1 MNEALASE
9 TSGTDPGLADAR
21 LAAALFLHDPLRFGG
36 IVLRGFGP
44 ARDQLVSQLVAAL
57 GATRPVSK
65 LPINADIEQL
75 VGGIDL
81 PATLASGRR
90 TLRPGLLE
98 RLRGG
103 VAVVPMAERIEPPMA
118 AQLAQAVDRG
128 ELALVLLDDG
138 LEPDEAPPAAL
149 MERAAFHCDLAGAD
163 TLDFSLPKLA
173 TVSAARAPSTDQRK
187 ALAGSAAALGIDSI
201 RPILFAEQAARHHA
215 AQRGSAA
222 IEAGDL
228 EAAARLVLAP
238 RATRMPAQQD
248 EAAPHPPPEPAPDE
262 GGESS
267 APPPLPEDLPLEDLL
282 LAAAAASIPPH
293 VLDLMQQG
301 ALREGRGQAGRS
313 GQKQKSARR
322 GRPLGSRPGM
332 PGQGR
337 RLALVDTLRAAA
349 PWQGLRRSMAGGED
363 TGRLHI
369 RTGDLHIRRFEQR
382 REGLTIFAVDASGSS
397 ALARLAEAKGAVELM
412 LAQAHV
418 KRSQV
423 ALIAFRKTGAE
434 VLLAPTRSLT
444 RARRAL
450 GAMPG
455 GGGTPLAA
463 GLKEALLMADSAHKR
478 GLTPTI
484 AFLTD
489 GKANVAMDGT
499 ADRPRAAAEV
509 EQWARAIAVAG
520 YLSIVIDIAPR
531 PREEAAALAAALRGT
546 YLALP
551 QARSAAMV
559 EAIEAVASAGPR

>member
-1 MNEALASE
+1 MNDAPVL
-9 TSGTDPGLADAR
+9 DPGLADAT
-21 LAAALFLHDPLRFGG
+21 LAAALFANDPLRFGG
-36 IVLRGFGP
+36 IVLRGYGP
-44 ARDQLVSQLVAAL
+44 ARDVMVQQLTAAF
-57 GATRPVSK
+57 ARTRPVAK
-65 LPINADIEQL
+65 VPINADTEQL

-81 PATLASGRR
+81 PATLASGTRIM
-90 TLRPGLLE
+90 RPGLLD
-98 RLRGG
+98 RLHGG
-103 VAVVPMAERIEPPMA
+103 VAAVSMAERLIPGIA

-128 ELALVLLDDG
+128 DLALVLLDDG
-138 LEPDEAPPAAL
+138 IEPDEAPPQAL
-149 MERAAFHCDLAGAD
+149 LERAAFHCDMTRAD
-163 TLDFSLPKLA
+163 TLDFSLDLC
-173 TVSAARAPSTDQRK
+173 VAAAVDAPTRGERK
-187 ALAGSAAALGIDSI
+187 ALAGNAAALGIASM
-201 RPILFAEQAARHHA
+201 RAVLFAEQAARHHA
-215 AQRGSAA
+215 ALRGSTKV
-222 IEAGDL
+222 EDQDL
-228 EAAARLVLAP
+228 AAAVRLVLAP
-238 RATRMPAQQD
+238 RTTRMPVEDDQAV
-248 EAAPHPPPEPAPDE
+248 PPPPNEPAPGE
-262 GGESS
+262 GGESDT
-267 APPPLPEDLPLEDLL
+267 PPLSAEDVPLEDML

-349 PWQGLRRSMAGGED
+349 PWQGMRRAMAGADD

-369 RTGDLHIRRFEQR
+369 RIDDLHIRRFEQR
-382 REGLTIFAVDASGSS
+382 RESLTIFAVDASGSS

-412 LAQAHV
+412 LGQAHV

-423 ALIAFRKTGAE
+423 ALVAFRKTGAE
-434 VLLAPTRSLT
+434 VLLGPTRSLT

-450 GAMPG
+450 GALPG

-463 GLKEALLMADSAHKR
+463 GLREALMMADSAQKR

-484 AFLTD
+484 ALLTD
-489 GKANVAMDGT
+489 GKANVAMDGM
-499 ADRPRAAAEV
+499 ADRPRAMAEV

-559 EAIEAVASAGPR
+559 EAIETVASAQGR

>member
-1 MNEALASE
+1 LSEALASD
-9 TSGTDPGLADAR
+9 SGLADAT
-21 LAAALFLHDPLRFGG
+21 LAASLFLQDPLRFGG
-36 IVLRGFGP
+36 IAMRGFGP
-44 ARDQLVSQLVAAL
+44 ARDRLVAKLAEAL
-57 GATRPVSK
+57 GTTRPVAK
-65 LPINADIEQL
+65 LPINADSEQL
-75 VGGIDL
+75 TGGIDL
-81 PATLASGRR
+81 PATLASGTR

-98 RLRGG
+98 RLHGG
-103 VAVVPMAERIEPPMA
+103 VAIVPMAERLEPGIA
-118 AQLAQAVDRG
+118 AQLAQAIDRG

-138 LEPDEAPPAAL
+138 IEPDEAPPAVL
-149 MERAAFHCDLAGAD
+149 MERAAFHCDLSYAD
-163 TLDFSLPKLA
+163 TLDFGLA
-173 TVSAARAPSTDQRK
+173 KGGATALHAPTVRQRK
-187 ALAGSAAALGIDSI
+187 ALAGSAAALGIASI
-201 RPILFAEQAARHHA
+201 RPVLFAEQAARHYA
-215 AQRGSAA
+215 AMRGAA
-222 IEAGDL
+222 KIEDADL
-228 EAAARLVLAP
+228 TAAARLVLAP
-238 RATRMPAQQD
+238 RATRMLAAQK
-248 EAAPHPPPEPAPDE
+248 ESSPPPPPE
-262 GGESS
+262 SS
-267 APPPLPEDLPLEDLL
+267 SDDSGDNTSPPPVPEDLPLEDML

-349 PWQGLRRSMAGGED
+349 PWQGLRRSMAGED
-363 TGRLHI
+363 SGGRLLI

-382 REGLTIFAVDASGSS
+382 RESLTIFAVDASGSS

-423 ALIAFRKTGAE
+423 ALIAFRKSSAE

-450 GAMPG
+450 GALPG
-455 GGGTPLAA
+455 GGGTPLGA
-463 GLKEALLMADSAHKR
+463 GLKEALLMADSAQKR

-484 AFLTD
+484 ALLTD
-489 GKANVAMDGT
+489 GKANVTLDGE
-499 ADRPRAAAEV
+499 ADRPRATAEV
-509 EQWARAIAVAG
+509 EQWARAIA
-520 YLSIVIDIAPR
+520 LSGHLSVVIDIAPR

-559 EAIEAVASAGPR
+559 EAIEAVASTGSR

>member
-1 MNEALASE
+1 MSEAPVL
-9 TSGTDPGLADAR
+9 DPGLADAI
-21 LAAALFLHDPLRFGG
+21 LATSLFLKGPLRFGG

-44 ARDQLVSQLVAAL
+44 ARDVLVDQVVARLAV
-57 GATRPVSK
+57 ARPVAK
-65 LPINADIEQL
+65 LPINADAEL
-75 VGGIDL
+75 MAGGIDL
-81 PATLASGRR
+81 PATLASGTRI
-90 TLRPGLLE
+90 LRPGLLE
-98 RLRGG
+98 RLAGG
-103 VAVVPMAERIEPPMA
+103 VLLVPMAERLEPGIA

-128 ELALVLLDDG
+128 ELALLLLDDG
-138 LEPDEAPPAAL
+138 IEPDEAPPPAL
-149 MERAAFHCDLAGAD
+149 LERAAFHCDLTRAD
-163 TLDFSLPKLA
+163 TLEFA
-173 TVSAARAPSTDQRK
+173 VEAGAAASVRAPTGRQRK
-187 ALAGSAAALGIDSI
+187 ALAGSAAALGIASI
-201 RPILFAEQAARHHA
+201 RPVLFAEQAARHHA
-215 AQRGSAA
+215 AFRGAGK
-222 IEAGDL
+222 IEDGDL
-228 EAAARLVLAP
+228 AAAVRLVLAP
-238 RATRMPAQQD
+238 RATRMPKEPDQAS
-248 EAAPHPPPEPAPDE
+248 PPPQPESALDE
-262 GGESS
+262 SGESS
-267 APPPLPEDLPLEDLL
+267 TPPPSPEDLPLEDLL

-349 PWQGLRRSMAGGED
+349 PWQGLRRAMAGGND

-369 RTGDLHIRRFEQR
+369 RTDDLHIRRFEQR
-382 REGLTIFAVDASGSS
+382 RESLTIFVVDASGSS

-423 ALIAFRKTGAE
+423 ALIAFRKSGAE

-450 GAMPG
+450 GALPG

-463 GLKEALLMADSAHKR
+463 GLREALVMADSAQKR

-484 AFLTD
+484 ALLTD
-489 GKANVAMDGT
+489 GKANVTLDGE

-509 EQWARAIAVAG
+509 EQWARAIA
-520 YLSIVIDIAPR
+520 LSGHLSVVIDIAPR
-531 PREEAAALAAALRGT
+531 PREEAAALAAVLRGT

-551 QARSAAMV
+551 HARSAAMV
-559 EAIEAVASAGPR
+559 EAIETVASAQGR

>member
-1 MNEALASE
+1 MSEAPVL
-9 TSGTDPGLADAR
+9 DPGLADAT
-21 LAAALFLHDPLRFGG
+21 LAVTLFFHDPPRFSG

-44 ARDQLVSQLVAAL
+44 ARDQLVAQLVAAL
-57 GATRPVSK
+57 GTTRPVAK
-65 LPINADIEQL
+65 VPITADTEQL

-81 PATLASGRR
+81 PATLASGKR

-98 RLRGG
+98 RLHGG
-103 VAVVPMAERIEPPMA
+103 VAIVPMAERVEPAMA
-118 AQLAQAVDRG
+118 ALLAQAIDRG

-138 LEPDEAPPAAL
+138 LEHDEAPPAAL
-149 MERAAFHCDLAGAD
+149 MERAAFHCDLTGAD
-163 TLDFSLPKLA
+163 TLDFALPEL
-173 TVSAARAPSTDQRK
+173 VAASPVRAPGTDQRK
-187 ALAGSAAALGIDSI
+187 ALAGSASALGIDSM
-201 RPILFAEQAARHHA
+201 RPVLFAEQAARCHA
-215 AQRGSAA
+215 AQRGSAV
-222 IEAGDL
+222 IKAGDL
-228 EAAARLVLAP
+228 AVAAQLVLAP
-238 RATRMPAQQD
+238 RATRMPVKQEDAV
-248 EAAPHPPPEPAPDE
+248 PPPAPEPSPDK
-262 GGESS
+262 GGESDT
-267 APPPLPEDLPLEDLL
+267 PPPVPEDLPLEDIL

-349 PWQGLRRSMAGGED
+349 PWQGLRRSMAGEERAA
-363 TGRLHI
+363 RLHI

-382 REGLTIFAVDASGSS
+382 RESLTIFAVDASGSS

-423 ALIAFRKTGAE
+423 ALIAFRKAGAE

-450 GAMPG
+450 GALPG

-463 GLKEALLMADSAHKR
+463 GLREALLMADSAQKR

-484 AFLTD
+484 ALLTD
-489 GKANVAMDGT
+489 GKANVALDGG
-499 ADRPRAAAEV
+499 ADRARAAAEV
-509 EQWARAIAVAG
+509 EQWARAIA
-520 YLSIVIDIAPR
+520 LSGHLSVVIDIAPR
-531 PREEAAALAAALRGT
+531 PREESAALATALRGT

-559 EAIEAVASAGPR
+559 EAIETVAAAHER